1 VNDAAGMGLAE
12 VLAVL
17 GAVRSVGC
25 RFWIEGGWGVDALV
39 GQQTRPHRDV
49 DIDIDGAFE
58 GQVLA
63 ALGELGYV
71 VETDWRPNRVELVA
85 PGRGWVDLHPLVIDD
100 DGNARQ
106 AAQGGGWHE
115 FPRSYFTSGHLGEVP
130 VPCVSREAQRVSIPA
145 TSCAQWT
152 GATSP
157 CWTDSTKHQR
167 TDLLPSAPVHVPACL
182 GRSVGARLFGA
193 VRAGGC

>member
-1 VNDAAGMGLAE
+1 VAAAGRPKSCDDGRVNDAAGMGLAE

-130 VPCVSREAQRVSIPA
+130 VPCVSREAQRVFHSGYELRPVDRRDLA
-145 TSCAQWT
+145 LLDGLDETST
-152 GATSP
+152 
-157 CWTDSTKHQR
+157 H
-167 TDLLPSAPVHVPACL
+167 
-182 GRSVGARLFGA
+182 
-193 VRAGGC
+193 